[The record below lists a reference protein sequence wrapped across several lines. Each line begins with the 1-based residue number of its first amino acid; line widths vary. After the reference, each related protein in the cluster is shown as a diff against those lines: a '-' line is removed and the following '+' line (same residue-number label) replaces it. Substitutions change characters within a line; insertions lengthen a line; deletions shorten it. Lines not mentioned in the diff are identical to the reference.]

1 MNAYYQQLDK
11 TIKEDGTVVT
21 TYQPLIHAQGAWNE
35 HEQHMAPATGIIC
48 AELEQFYPRADMRIG
63 RISLDIFGL
72 IPLEQFTVTTQVIR
86 PGKTIELIES
96 TMAAKGRT
104 CIVARTWRMFAQ
116 DTSNVAAIEDS
127 PILQPE
133 KFEPWSGMQT
143 WPGGFIQSIETRN
156 QPNEHR
162 NGQGTVWATTTK
174 NMIDGEETSD
184 FVRLMGIVDIAN
196 GIAPRQQLPFK
207 WGFPNLDLQIHMHR
221 LPQGKWL
228 GIQGVQQYGADGVGL
243 SSAILHDVYGPFGR
257 SEQIITLR
265 KI

>member
-11 TIKEDGTVVT
+11 KVDQDGTVTT

-48 AELEQFYPRADMRIG
+48 AELEQFSPRVDMRIA

-72 IPLEQFTVTTQVIR
+72 IPLEQFSISTQIIR

-96 TMAAKGRT
+96 TMSAKGRI
-104 CIVARTWRMFAQ
+104 CIVARAWRMLIQ
-116 DTSNVAAIEDS
+116 DTRNVAEIEDKS
-127 PILQPE
+127 ILQPE
-133 KFEPWSGMQT
+133 QFEPWLGMQT

-156 QPNEHR
+156 QPDQHR
-162 NGQGTVWATTTK
+162 HGKGTVWATTTK
-174 NMIDGEETSD
+174 DMIEGKETSD
-184 FVRLMGIVDIAN
+184 FVRLMGIADIAN
-196 GIAPRQQLPFK
+196 GIAPRQELPFS
-207 WGFPNLDLQIHMHR
+207 WGFPNLDLQLHMYR

-228 GIQGVQQYGADGVGL
+228 GIEGVQQYGIDGVGL
-243 SSAILHDVYGPFGR
+243 SSAVLHDIYGPFGR